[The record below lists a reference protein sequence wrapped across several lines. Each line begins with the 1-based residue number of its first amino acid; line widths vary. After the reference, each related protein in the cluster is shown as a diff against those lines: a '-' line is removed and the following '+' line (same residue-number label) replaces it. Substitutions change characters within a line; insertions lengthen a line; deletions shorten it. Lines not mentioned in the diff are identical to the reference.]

1 MVYKEVV
8 VLEEKAA
15 SLTVNLSKWQQ
26 NMLKDMFGVKT
37 TKLDIIEEFRQWVM
51 YRPPEKE
58 VLSSLGA
65 QRMYLEDDQKAQIAK
80 ILGMKAAKMCNYI
93 ELDPEVIVK
102 YAAMQR
108 HPVLYGG
115 LPVSE

>member
-1 MVYKEVV
+1 
-8 VLEEKAA
+8 LEENAA
-15 SLTVNLSKWQQ
+15 SLTVNLTKWQQ

-37 TKLDIIEEFRQWVM
+37 TKLDIIEEVR
-51 YRPPEKE
+51 
-58 VLSSLGA
+58 A

-108 HPVLYGG
+108 YPVLYGG